1 MLKTLSDMTRSHYV
15 LSMQIQAELK
25 TSVSKEKFSYLWWFL
40 DPVIMMFIYYFVIS
54 VILGRG
60 GPGYHLFV
68 LSALISW
75 QWFARSL
82 NAATGAFN
90 TSSGIIKH
98 TPIPLFI
105 LLLSPALANMVYAFF
120 GFLVVL
126 AVVAEVPGY
135 SVFFLPLIM
144 FIQLIFSL
152 ALSCF
157 TSVINVYLPDMKR
170 IVGFGIRIWWFLS
183 PILYEAERVL
193 GSDRIPEIGKKLFLA
208 NPFATLIPAYRE
220 ILIHHGMPDIT
231 GLLALLAFS
240 IIFLELGL
248 IVLRRFSNDIP
259 KML

>member
-1 MLKTLSDMTRSHYV
+1 MIKTVSELIKSHYI

-90 TSSGIIKH
+90 ASSGIIKH
-98 TPIPLFI
+98 TPIPLI
-105 LLLSPALANMVYAFF
+105 VLILSPALVNMVYALV
-120 GFLVVL
+120 GFVVVM
-126 AVVAEVPGY
+126 VVAGNLPGADLLI
-135 SVFFLPLIM
+135 LPWLI
-144 FIQLIFSL
+144 FIQLIFTV
-152 ALSCF
+152 AVGCF
-157 TSVINVYLPDMKR
+157 TSVINMFLPDMKR
-170 IVGFGIRIWWFLS
+170 IVTFGLRIWWFLS
-183 PILYEAERVL
+183 PILYEAERVTA
-193 GSDRIPEIGKKLFLA
+193 SERVPEIGKTLFIM
-208 NPFATLIPAYRE
+208 NPFTTLIPAYRS
-220 ILIHHGMPDIT
+220 ILVHQEMPDIG
-231 GLLALLAFS
+231 GLM
-240 IIFLELGL
+240 IIFAVALVMLEAGL
-248 IVLRRFSNDIP
+248 ILLRRYSHEIP